1 MGHLR
6 GSINL
11 MQFLGAEVRS
21 MEIGGSVHNVVVIP
35 IDWNDINI
43 TTDKTTQKSNAA
55 YINLRAWET
64 NDKFRQTCMEHNAD
78 KEDYIAPTHQ
88 IQNSYSQ
95 QFQELALKSA
105 EARLRKDDKYMAE
118 NPSDDDIKTKARN
131 EISNKSRLGTLTP
144 LARKQPQS
152 FTGQAE
158 AASAGQWQSPTGDQN
173 VKDDLPF

>member
-1 MGHLR
+1 
-6 GSINL
+6 
-11 MQFLGAEVRS
+11 
-21 MEIGGSVHNVVVIP
+21 
-35 IDWNDINI
+35 
-43 TTDKTTQKSNAA
+43 
-55 YINLRAWET
+55 
-64 NDKFRQTCMEHNAD
+64 
-78 KEDYIAPTHQ
+78 
-88 IQNSYSQ
+88 
-95 QFQELALKSA
+95 
-105 EARLRKDDKYMAE
+105 MAE